1 MEVLEA
7 IRTRRSVRRYK
18 TTPIDD
24 KTLELVLEAARW
36 APSWN
41 NTQCWRFILVRD
53 DKVKKEL
60 ATTIPKANRA
70 HDCVENAPV
79 TIVACAE
86 IGKSGYLHGKFIPDK
101 DEWWYMFDVAL
112 AMQNLVL
119 AAHSLGLGTV
129 YTGWFDNKKAGS
141 ILGVPPGFTVVT
153 LTPLGYPDLT
163 PKTTPRRE
171 LSQTVFYDRFK
182 S

>member
-1 MEVLEA
+1 MEILEA

-24 KTLELVLEAARW
+24 KALELVLEAAHW
-36 APSWN
+36 APSWS
-41 NTQCWRFILVRD
+41 NTQCWRFIVVRD

-60 ATTIPKANRA
+60 ATTVPKANRA

-79 TIVACAE
+79 TIVVCAE
-86 IGKSGYLHGKFIPDK
+86 IGKSGYLGGKFIPDK
-101 DEWWYMFDVAL
+101 NEWWYMFDAAL

-119 AAHSLGLGTV
+119 AAHSLGLGTL
-129 YTGWFDNKKAGS
+129 YTGWFDPEKAAG
-141 ILGVPPGFTVVT
+141 ILGVPKGFTVVSM
-153 LTPLGYPDLT
+153 TPLGYPDLT

-171 LSQTVFYDRFK
+171 LSQTVSYDK
-182 S
+182 VQD